1 MYPKKSLSDGTVVRV
16 SNRRSGRLV
25 AERVEIAAGFAA
37 RLRGLLG
44 RNALEPGQG
53 LWLEPCS
60 SIHMFFMR
68 FAIDALFVDE
78 QRVVVRCVQSLR
90 PWRIAV
96 GGLRARAV
104 LELPTGTIPRSETRV
119 GDALDLETHEID
131 INAARREPPPHPR

>member
-1 MYPKKSLSDGTVVRV
+1 MYPKKSLSEGTVVRV

-44 RNALEPGQG
+44 RNG

-68 FAIDALFVDE
+68 FPIDALFVDE

-104 LELPTGTIPRSETRV
+104 LELPTGAIPRSETRV
-119 GDALDLETHEID
+119 GDAHDRGLLSP
-131 INAARREPPPHPR
+131 AGRRRGPARLR

>member
-1 MYPKKSLSDGTVVRV
+1 
-16 SNRRSGRLV
+16 
-25 AERVEIAAGFAA
+25 
-37 RLRGLLG
+37 
-44 RNALEPGQG
+44 
-53 LWLEPCS
+53 
-60 SIHMFFMR
+60 MFFMR

-104 LELPTGTIPRSETRV
+104 LELPTGAIPRSETRV